1 MDSENTIDCDSMLR
15 QVPGD
20 YPQATRK
27 DSRCASRRRAWVTTR
42 TTGCVARELLT
53 GDHQGGG
60 LMRKLLLVTLGFVIA
75 VGTLVAQTH
84 DNQIEKKANDVV
96 LFTTD
101 VRVGATVLKAGEYR
115 VVCDTKKVTFT
126 RQALAKDQEWRN
138 TLDPVERLAVQKPE
152 KALEVPCLGKDVG

>member
-1 MDSENTIDCDSMLR
+1 
-15 QVPGD
+15 
-20 YPQATRK
+20 
-27 DSRCASRRRAWVTTR
+27 
-42 TTGCVARELLT
+42 
-53 GDHQGGG
+53 
-60 LMRKLLLVTLGFVIA
+60 MRKLLLVTLGFVLA

-126 RQALAKDQEWRN
+126 RQALAKDQEWLN
-138 TLDPVERLAVQKPE
+138 TLDPVERLAVQKSE
-152 KALEVPCLGKDVG
+152 KALEVPCLGKDVGAKAEHTVIELGPAKDGVRQLDKLYLRGSNIEHVFN